1 MASPPQE
8 LTPGAKIPQTKVGSQ
23 LICPVCLSEPL
34 PLLDRLQHKLAFLQQ
49 QCEEKQQL
57 SLSLQS
63 ELQIYESLCGNPKT
77 GLKGMR
83 TLCPFSVKPRVEA
96 LLTQQIKPGYP

>member
-1 MASPPQE
+1 MNVMAKPTSQ
-8 LTPGAKIPQTKVGSQ
+8 ANKAKVGSQ
-23 LICPVCLSEPL
+23 LISPTRLSEPL
-34 PLLDRLQHKLAFLQQ
+34 PLLGRLQHKLALLQQ

-63 ELQIYESLCGNPKT
+63 ELQIYESLYENPKK

-83 TLCPFSVKPRVEA
+83 TLSQFSVKPRGEA
-96 LLTQQIKPGYP
+96 LLT